1 MGRTPLH
8 RAARYNHISIVK
20 LLLPEETNQIDLMAD
35 TAAQEA
41 VESIKSENTT
51 SETDTEIS
59 VTEDN
64 INVNKETKLPIFS
77 ETASIASTTDET
89 TKENNADPIQEINAT
104 TETIQNNAEEDAT
117 LPTEEVPEAPV
128 ALFF

>member
-1 MGRTPLH
+1 
-8 RAARYNHISIVK
+8 
-20 LLLPEETNQIDLMAD
+20 MAD